1 MKKMLVALCALFVSV
16 SLSAGNPLKVTN
28 AKTSLK
34 EFFKKDAKAY
44 LVLDWNKT
52 QYDNKKTAL
61 EEFGATDYDFI
72 KKDCAEKFIEGFN
85 NKSKG
90 VKLSDKKDGAN
101 YKFLIKVSNLD
112 SFTNVMGW
120 GARTEAKMWGTL
132 TITDAASGETVAEI
146 NIDEAEDGT
155 DYVRREAFG
164 KTFLLLGERVAKMK

>member
-1 MKKMLVALCALFVSV
+1 M
-16 SLSAGNPLKVTN
+16 
-28 AKTSLK
+28 
-34 EFFKKDAKAY
+34 
-44 LVLDWNKT
+44 
-52 QYDNKKTAL
+52 
-61 EEFGATDYDFI
+61 
-72 KKDCAEKFIEGFN
+72 
-85 NKSKG
+85 
-90 VKLSDKKDGAN
+90 KLSDKKDGAN